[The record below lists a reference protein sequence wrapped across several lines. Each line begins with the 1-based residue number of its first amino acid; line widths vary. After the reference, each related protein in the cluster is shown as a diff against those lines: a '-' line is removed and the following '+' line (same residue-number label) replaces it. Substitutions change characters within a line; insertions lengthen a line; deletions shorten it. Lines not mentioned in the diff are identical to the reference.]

1 MTYKIA
7 TYTPEF
13 LEKQVEIGHY
23 NLSQWLG
30 ARQTPIQR
38 LSKIYSRSDFD
49 PETKFYALKDNDV
62 VGFLTSKI
70 RKGGQE
76 ADLEFPILAEGHAD
90 AGESLMDYAFEQLKS
105 KGVSKIYTRVSD
117 AWGNT
122 MLMASKYNYE
132 KNELMWKNGQL
143 KVENYQSANSESEA
157 DEVTKSDFDD
167 VKEVMVSFRQDSGSA
182 AQAQI
187 DKLVEIS
194 ERVTSWKIIR
204 EEGIIVGHD
213 HLVEDILDGNRAR
226 MNAIYATRSDIR
238 DRIMNSH
245 VAAARKSG
253 ISLIENFFWG
263 PTEDLDGPYRDYG
276 FKVGELWSY
285 TRDI

>member
-1 MTYKIA
+1 MPYQITTYSPD
-7 TYTPEF
+7 Y
-13 LEKQVEIGHY
+13 LDKQVEIGQY
-23 NLSQWLG
+23 NLNQWLG
-30 ARQTPIQR
+30 ARQTPVQR
-38 LSKIYSRSDFD
+38 LKKAYSGSGFD
-49 PETKFYALKDNDV
+49 PGTKFYALMDNDV

-70 RKGGQE
+70 RKGGSE

-122 MLMASKYNYE
+122 MAMASKYNYE
-132 KNELMWKNGQL
+132 KKGLMWKNGQL
-143 KVENYQSANSESEA
+143 KIENYQNANSDSEA
-157 DEVTKSDFDD
+157 DEVKKNDFDD
-167 VKEVMVSFRQDSGSA
+167 VREVMISFRENSEQE

-204 EEGIIVGHD
+204 KEGKIVGHD
-213 HLVEDILDGNRAR
+213 HLVEDILDSERAR
-226 MNAIYATRSDIR
+226 MNAIYATRDDIR

-245 VAAARKSG
+245 INAARNKG
-253 ISLIENFFWG
+253 IKLIENFFWG
-263 PTEDLDGPYRDYG
+263 PTEKMEGPYREYG
-276 FKVGELWSY
+276 FEIGELWSY
-285 TRDI
+285 SRQL